1 MQCDQCGARRP
12 RSGPCPECGA
22 PPPGT
27 FSSMRQWRDQSRS
40 GEGPAVGGG
49 RGGSGANWGAG
60 ASGSG
65 RRGSGANS
73 GAGGAGRSSSR
84 WDEGEGYDDYDD
96 RPAGRSNPR
105 NAAPRRRTPDYEE
118 VDLERALVP
127 AHNDMLPMDP
137 AMGGMGAGGL
147 PAVPGLPA
155 TDEEERMLG
164 IRRPVYIPA
173 NGEKRKRKLG
183 TWRVL
188 SGVLSVMLVCIAS
201 CALAGVFGQ
210 KQIKSIITGP
220 VANATNSVNGT
231 ITGVPVTPVAT
242 PGAQAKFVLQIVTA
256 GGRSSN
262 GEPTNVKTHFLVGD
276 YVYVLAVVRG
286 LPKGAHIISVAW
298 YLNGVFVELPAGAQ
312 TSQTIDGD
320 KRVVFGLQYPSSG
333 LGAAKIYIDRPASDK
348 SDDPKDP
355 ALADTIYFA
364 VEMPTPAPTVG
375 TGTATPGTKTPSA
388 SPTATKKP

>member
-1 MQCDQCGARRP
+1 
-12 RSGPCPECGA
+12 
-22 PPPGT
+22 
-27 FSSMRQWRDQSRS
+27 MRQWKDQSRS

-65 RRGSGANS
+65 RRGSGANWGS
-73 GAGGAGRSSSR
+73 GGAGRSGSR
-84 WDEGEGYDDYDD
+84 WDEGEGYDEYDD

-105 NAAPRRRTPDYEE
+105 NASPRGRTPDYEE

-127 AHNDMLPMDP
+127 AYNDMLPMDP
-137 AMGGMGAGGL
+137 AMGGMGGGL

-210 KQIKSIITGP
+210 SQIRGFWGGP
-220 VANATNSVNGT
+220 IGKTTNSISAT

-242 PGAQAKFVLQIVTA
+242 HGPQSKYITEIVTA
-256 GGRSSN
+256 GGRSKD
-262 GEPTNVKTHFLVGD
+262 GTPTQIKTHFLVND
-276 YVYVLAVVRG
+276 WVYVEAVVKG
-286 LPKGAHIISVAW
+286 LPKGSHVISIAW
-298 YLNGVFVELPAGAQ
+298 YLNGVYLDLSASAQ
-312 TSQTIDGD
+312 TSTTIDGD
-320 KRVVFGLQYPSSG
+320 KRVLFGLQFPSPG
-333 LGAAKIYIDRPASDK
+333 LGAARIYIDRPAGDK
-348 SDDPKDP
+348 SDDLTNP
-355 ALADTIYFA
+355 ALADIIYFA
-364 VEMPTPAPTVG
+364 VEMPTPPPTVG
-375 TGTATPGTKTPSA
+375 NGTTTPGSKTPAPSPSA
-388 SPTATKKP
+388 TTKP

>member
-1 MQCDQCGARRP
+1 MQCDQCGARRS

-27 FSSMRQWRDQSRS
+27 FSSMRQWKDQPQS
-40 GEGPAVGGG
+40 GEGQGGG

-65 RRGSGANS
+65 RRGGSGANW
-73 GAGGAGRSSSR
+73 GAGGGAGRSGSR
-84 WDEGEGYDDYDD
+84 WDEGDGYDEYDD

-105 NAAPRRRTPDYEE
+105 NASPRRRTPDYEE

-127 AHNDMLPMDP
+127 AYNDMLPMDP
-137 AMGGMGAGGL
+137 SMGAGGL
-147 PAVPGLPA
+147 PAVPGLPT

-173 NGEKRKRKLG
+173 TGEKRKRKLG

-188 SGVLSVMLVCIAS
+188 SGVLSIMLVCIAS

-210 KQIKSIITGP
+210 KQINFLWGGP
-220 VANATNSVNGT
+220 VANTPNTAYAT

-242 PGAQAKFVLQIVTA
+242 PGPQAKYISNIVTA
-256 GGRSSN
+256 GGRSSDGN
-262 GEPTNVKTHFLVGD
+262 PTQVKSHFLAGD
-276 YVYVLAVVRG
+276 WVYVVAVARG
-286 LPKGAHIISVAW
+286 LPKGAHVISIDW
-298 YLNGVFVELPAGAQ
+298 YINGISTDLGATGQ
-312 TSQTIDGD
+312 TSLTINTD
-320 KRVVFGLQYPSSG
+320 KKIVFGLQYPMTG
-333 LGAAKIYIDRPASDK
+333 LGMAKLFIDRPPNDK
-348 SDDPKDP
+348 GTDP
-355 ALADTIYFA
+355 ADPTLADTIYFA

-375 TGTATPGTKTPSA
+375 TGTTTPGSKTPLPSP
-388 SPTATKKP
+388 SPTRKP

>member
-1 MQCDQCGARRP
+1 MQCDQCGARRS

-27 FSSMRQWRDQSRS
+27 FSSMRQWKGQSRS

-65 RRGSGANS
+65 RRGSGADWGS
-73 GAGGAGRSSSR
+73 GGSGRSGGR
-84 WDEGEGYDDYDD
+84 WDEGDGYDEGYDD

-105 NAAPRRRTPDYEE
+105 NASPRRRTPDYEE

-127 AHNDMLPMDP
+127 AYNDNLPMDP
-137 AMGGMGAGGL
+137 AMGGMGGL

-173 NGEKRKRKLG
+173 TAEKRKRKLG

-210 KQIKSIITGP
+210 KQLNFIWGQPVGSTGNTP
-220 VANATNSVNGT
+220 YAT

-242 PGAQAKFVLQIVTA
+242 PGAQAKYISNMVTA
-256 GGRSSN
+256 RGRSSDGN
-262 GEPTNVKTHFLVGD
+262 PTQVTSHFVQGD
-276 YVYVLAVVRG
+276 WVYVVATAHN
-286 LPKGAHIISVAW
+286 LPKGAHVISIDW
-298 YLNGVFVELPAGAQ
+298 YINGISTDLTGTGQ
-312 TSQTIDGD
+312 TSLTINTD
-320 KRVVFGLQYPSSG
+320 KRIVFGLQYPMTG
-333 LGAAKIYIDRPASDK
+333 LGMAKLFIDRPPNDK
-348 SDDPKDP
+348 GTDP
-355 ALADTIYFA
+355 ADPTLADTIYFA

-375 TGTATPGTKTPSA
+375 TGTTTPGSKTPLP
-388 SPTATKKP
+388 SPSPTKKP